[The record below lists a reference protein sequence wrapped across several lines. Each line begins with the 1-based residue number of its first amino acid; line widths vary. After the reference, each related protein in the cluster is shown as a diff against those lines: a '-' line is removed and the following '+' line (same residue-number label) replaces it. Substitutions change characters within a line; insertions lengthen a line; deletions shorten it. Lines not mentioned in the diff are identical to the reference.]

1 MKLKLDTQVE
11 LAIELLL
18 QDREEDVTVEVVLDA
33 LPSHI
38 RSAAPSRKA
47 VVRAIM
53 AAGWR
58 TGRTRAGTVVYTRP
72 GSPDGDDPMPEGGNI
87 AADELRL
94 LIERTERLEEE
105 KKGIADDIKDVMA
118 EAKGRGYDP
127 KAIRKILSIR
137 KKKKEEYQEEEA
149 ILEVYMQALGMI

>member
-1 MKLKLDTQVE
+1 M
-11 LAIELLL
+11 
-18 QDREEDVTVEVVLDA
+18 
-33 LPSHI
+33 
-38 RSAAPSRKA
+38 APASGEFSMSDERQHGMGGGA
-47 VVRAIM
+47 V
-53 AAGWR
+53 
-58 TGRTRAGTVVYTRP
+58 
-72 GSPDGDDPMPEGGNI
+72 

-94 LIERTERLEEE
+94 LIERAERLEEE
-105 KKGIADDIKDVMA
+105 KKGISDDIKDVMA

>member
-1 MKLKLDTQVE
+1 MDDRQEGMGDGQV
-11 LAIELLL
+11 
-18 QDREEDVTVEVVLDA
+18 
-33 LPSHI
+33 
-38 RSAAPSRKA
+38 
-47 VVRAIM
+47 
-53 AAGWR
+53 
-58 TGRTRAGTVVYTRP
+58 
-72 GSPDGDDPMPEGGNI
+72 

-94 LIERTERLEEE
+94 LIERAERLEEE